1 MLEAVECPFCYNS
14 PAIVCCALCGSTGKV
29 MKEAADEYRK
39 IEDPTV
45 EDRLKIRNKYGYRV
59 VG

>member
-1 MLEAVECPFCYNS
+1 
-14 PAIVCCALCGSTGKV
+14 